1 MGEVKEKIQGA
12 SSREGVYN
20 PTKEELKHYCNQ
32 LLMQRNQLA
41 EKLDN
46 VTSVLNTI
54 PWLFEVVKNPSAF
67 SAPFVQ
73 RCADEIEVI
82 LSPVDNKESKE
93 SEKE

>member
-1 MGEVKEKIQGA
+1 MGEVKEKVTKKGQ
-12 SSREGVYN
+12 EKPVYE
-20 PTKEELKHYCNQ
+20 PTNEELKHYCNQ

-41 EKLDN
+41 EKLDK

-67 SAPFVQ
+67 SAPFVK
-73 RCADEIEVI
+73 RCADEIEAI
-82 LSPVDNKESKE
+82 LSPADNEESKE

>member
-1 MGEVKEKIQGA
+1 MGEVNEKVKGKDQ
-12 SSREGVYN
+12 EKPVYE
-20 PTKEELKHYCNQ
+20 PTNEELKHYCNQ

-73 RCADEIEVI
+73 RCAGEIEVI